1 MSDTEADPLHEMG
14 NRLHRERMDELGLG
28 ARVEAM
34 KIAGMIA
41 GTRINRAFTVADV
54 IGDAVLIADF
64 IITGLWSAPESAAT
78 EEKIA

>member
-1 MSDTEADPLHEMG
+1 MATH
-14 NRLHRERMDELGLG
+14 LHRERMAELALG

-34 KIAGMIA
+34 KAAAMIA
-41 GTRINRAFTVADV
+41 GTRVNRAFTVSDV

-64 IITGLWSAPESAAT
+64 IITGEWRSSDPAGT